1 MDERLVVILNTV
13 ANTLNLSLV
22 QYING
27 HGGPLHTAIGSYLWV
42 FIIGVHKRSDL
53 G

>member
-27 HGGPLHTAIGSYLWV
+27 HGGPLHTAIEYLWA